1 MVIIVVSR
9 QERETVL
16 ELKGLTPGGKLPT
29 GVLSGGKVALRDSKL
44 SECVTYVH
52 RWIYEKINCEF
63 THHTKL
69 RLHKSGFI
77 LKFN

>member
-1 MVIIVVSR
+1 MWVVNMGNNCCVSR

-44 SECVTYVH
+44 HGCVMYVN
-52 RWIYEKINCEF
+52 RWICERINCEF
-63 THHTKL
+63 MKKPTTQNYA
-69 RLHKSGFI
+69 SI
-77 LKFN
+77 